1 MEILNTL
8 ALGSY
13 HTTRHGLTGVGLT
26 ASMGAS
32 YSQMINASIQTIP
45 VVGAAFSVGCMAM
58 DASNIASTLQ
68 KLQQPSSKAVALRQV
83 EESFPVHI
91 PATIQYEVEAL
102 LGAMHQL
109 KEQQEE
115 AQRTQQ
121 QELIEKELEEL
132 QI

>member
-1 MEILNTL
+1 
-8 ALGSY
+8 
-13 HTTRHGLTGVGLT
+13 
-26 ASMGAS
+26 MGAS